1 MKRLAGGER
10 CFVVGGAIVGRVVG
24 EPTTPSSWPT
34 GSSTLFTTGQPSEL
48 SALYR
53 GGASSFAYSQD
64 TNHHNCTWQKL
75 PDHTKARLIILAH
88 SIQIVVS

>member
-10 CFVVGGAIVGRVVG
+10 CFVVGGGAIVGRVVG

-53 GGASSFAYSQD
+53 GGASFSPILKMPTTITVLSKSYPTTQKQD
-64 TNHHNCTWQKL
+64 
-75 PDHTKARLIILAH
+75 
-88 SIQIVVS
+88 